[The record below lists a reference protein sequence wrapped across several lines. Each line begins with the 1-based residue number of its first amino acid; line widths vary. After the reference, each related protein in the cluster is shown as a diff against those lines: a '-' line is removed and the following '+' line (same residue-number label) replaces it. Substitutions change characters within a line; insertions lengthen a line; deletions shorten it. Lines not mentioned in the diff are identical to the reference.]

1 MSSCCLQI
9 GADGP
14 CECRVATDLQL
25 VALKLYLWSWVKWG
39 MSAKGITQ
47 HRLFCRFLW
56 FRITFFRSSVLC
68 VSVLHFPFYFW
79 VEHTTVCESV
89 HLLIDTWAVSAF
101 SLLWRKFSGAW
112 LCKFL
117 GAHVAFISFLSGTA
131 GFWGKHTLRLRRDC
145 QPCSKGVVPFYVPTN
160 SVRKFLLYQILGST
174 GVVSLKSWPFCWV
187 YRGTSVWL

>member
-117 GAHVAFISFLSGTA
+117 GAHVAFISFLSGIRSLVDRHV
-131 GFWGKHTLRLRRDC
+131 GCFSFFSFVKEVLRSMVMQVSRCTCCLHFF
-145 QPCSKGVVPFYVPTN
+145 SEWNPFT
-160 SVRKFLLYQILGST
+160 
-174 GVVSLKSWPFCWV
+174 CW
-187 YRGTSVWL
+187 